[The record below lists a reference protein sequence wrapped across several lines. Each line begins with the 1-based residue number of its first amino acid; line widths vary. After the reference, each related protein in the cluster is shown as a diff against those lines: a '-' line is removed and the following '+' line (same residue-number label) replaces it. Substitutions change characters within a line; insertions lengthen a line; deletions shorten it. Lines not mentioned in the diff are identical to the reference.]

1 MSHGSVPHME
11 RRSAVG
17 PAGPSATDA
26 EMIGLTHEA
35 LDLVLSKW
43 KVDLI
48 YLLASGVRRHS
59 RLHDALPGVSKKVLT
74 ETLRSLE
81 RDGLVRRQIYAEVPV
96 RVEYSLTKL
105 GWSLTQ
111 PMMALYEW
119 AEQHVD
125 EVKDARARYEEPAPP
140 ANVRRLPSAAA

>member
-1 MSHGSVPHME
+1 
-11 RRSAVG
+11 
-17 PAGPSATDA
+17 
-26 EMIGLTHEA
+26 MIGLTHDT
-35 LDLVLSKW
+35 LDLLLSKW

-81 RDGLVRRQIYAEVPV
+81 RDGLVRRKIYAEVPV

-119 AEQHVD
+119 AEQHAD
-125 EVKDARARYEEPAPP
+125 EVHEARARYEEPAPQ
-140 ANVRRLPSAAA
+140 AEVRRLPSAAA

>member
-1 MSHGSVPHME
+1 MTDGSVPCME

-17 PAGPSATDA
+17 PPAPSGSDA
-26 EMIGLTHEA
+26 EMIGLTHDA
-35 LDLVLSKW
+35 LGLLLSKW

-119 AEQHVD
+119 AEQHVT
-125 EVKDARARYEEPAPP
+125 EVEEARVRYEEPAPP
-140 ANVRRLPSAAA
+140 SSLRLPSAAA

>member
-1 MSHGSVPHME
+1 MNGSIAAAPPSGH
-11 RRSAVG
+11 SA
-17 PAGPSATDA
+17 SDA
-26 EMIGLTHEA
+26 EMIRLTHEA
-35 LDLVLSKW
+35 LDLLLSKW

-59 RLHDALPGVSKKVLT
+59 RLHDALRGVSKKVLT
-74 ETLRSLE
+74 ETLRGLE
-81 RDGLVRRQIYAEVPV
+81 RDGLVRRQIYAEVPA

-111 PMMALYEW
+111 PMMSLYEW

-125 EVKDARARYEEPAPP
+125 EVRDAQGRYGNPAPSHT
-140 ANVRRLPSAAA
+140 AVRRLPSAAA

>member
-1 MSHGSVPHME
+1 MDGSYAAAP
-11 RRSAVG
+11 RSG
-17 PAGPSATDA
+17 LSTTDA

-35 LDLVLSKW
+35 LDLLLSKC

-74 ETLRSLE
+74 ETLRGLE
-81 RDGLVRRQIYAEVPV
+81 RDGLVRRQIYAEVPA

-119 AEQHVD
+119 AEQHAS
-125 EVKDARARYEEPAPP
+125 EVHEARARYAQAAEPAP
-140 ANVRRLPSAAA
+140 VRRLEQPAA

>member
-1 MSHGSVPHME
+1 MDGSFAAAP
-11 RRSAVG
+11 RSG
-17 PAGPSATDA
+17 LSTTDA

-35 LDLVLSKW
+35 LDLLLSKW

-48 YLLASGVRRHS
+48 YLLASGVRRHG

-81 RDGLVRRQIYAEVPV
+81 RDGLVRRQIYAEVPA

-119 AEQHVD
+119 AEQHSV
-125 EVKDARARYEEPAPP
+125 EVGEARARYAAALEPAP
-140 ANVRRLPSAAA
+140 VRRLDASTTHEAA